1 MAIEAVFPLGK
12 MIPGANR
19 AGSRDRFFL
28 ITGNK

>member
-19 AGSRDRFFL
+19 AGSRDRFFSDN
-28 ITGNK
+28 GE